1 MDFFDRLLPKPIR
14 NEEFLCYSDRSPDVL
29 IRDMRELFERNRGW
43 ALTPNL
49 YGSFT
54 SRDTFRVRP
63 KWSLLVIN
71 RAMTGPAVR
80 MRGEVRSHG
89 TGSIVAIELIAHW
102 TLGLFVMFPI
112 LLVLV
117 VIIMVPKERWAA
129 TSMEDFVVPVCFL
142 LSFITLGLAG
152 AWISKK
158 LFKRNFVRYFK
169 LRPEDRMKKT
179 TEPQLP

>member
-14 NEEFLCYSDRSPDVL
+14 NEEFLFYSDLGPDML

-43 ALTPNL
+43 ALSPNL
-49 YGSFT
+49 YGEFT
-54 SRDTFRVRP
+54 SGDTFRARP

-89 TGSIVAIELIAHW
+89 SGSAVAIELIPHW

-112 LLVLV
+112 ALVLV
-117 VIIMVPKERWAA
+117 VMIMVPKERWAA
-129 TSMEDFVVPVCFL
+129 TSMEDFVVPMLLL
-142 LSFITLGLAG
+142 LSFITMGLAG
-152 AWISKK
+152 AWIAKK
-158 LFKRNFVRYFK
+158 LFKRNFVRFFK
-169 LRPEDRMKKT
+169 LSAVPE
-179 TEPQLP
+179 